1 MDKYIKYDST
11 SELHTEL
18 INILLLCLEDN
29 STDYYCDC
37 GEEKGDCKLCK
48 LIEFLAQIDDRNL
61 IDGLRFREFLQV
73 NYNNREKLEEFS
85 VLILPFFQ
93 KMELNQKD
101 ALEFFQMRK
110 YTWSTRDSETG
121 IYHSLTLEE
130 FIESDKELLRAN
142 PHLFDK

>member
-1 MDKYIKYDST
+1 MDKYIKYDSK

-18 INILLLCLEDN
+18 TNILLLCLEDN

-37 GEEKGDCKLCK
+37 GEEKGDCELCK

-61 IDGLRFREFLQV
+61 IDGLRFRKFLQV
-73 NYNNREKLEEFS
+73 NYNNRERLEEFS

-93 KMELNQKD
+93 KMELNQND
-101 ALEFFQMRK
+101 ALEFFQRSK
-110 YTWSTRDSETG
+110 YTSSTRDSETG

>member
-18 INILLLCLEDN
+18 TNILLLCLEDN

-37 GEEKGDCKLCK
+37 GEEKGDCELCK

-73 NYNNREKLEEFS
+73 SYNNREKLEECS

-101 ALEFFQMRK
+101 ALEFFQRSK
-110 YTWSTRDSETG
+110 HTWSTRDSETG

>member
-1 MDKYIKYDST
+1 MDKYIKYDSI

-18 INILLLCLEDN
+18 TNILLLCLEDN

-37 GEEKGDCKLCK
+37 GEEKGDCELCK

-73 NYNNREKLEEFS
+73 SYNNREKLEECS

-101 ALEFFQMRK
+101 ALEFFQRSK
-110 YTWSTRDSETG
+110 YTWSTRDSEIG

>member
-18 INILLLCLEDN
+18 TNILLLCLEDN

-37 GEEKGDCKLCK
+37 GEEKGDCELCK

-101 ALEFFQMRK
+101 ALEFFQVRK
-110 YTWSTRDSETG
+110 YTWSNRDTETG

>member
-18 INILLLCLEDN
+18 TNILLLCLEDN
-29 STDYYCDC
+29 STDYYCDR
-37 GEEKGDCKLCK
+37 ELCK
-48 LIEFLAQIDDRNL
+48 LIEFLAQIDDSNL

-101 ALEFFQMRK
+101 ALEFFQRSK

>member
-18 INILLLCLEDN
+18 TNILLLCLEDN

-37 GEEKGDCKLCK
+37 GEEKGDCELCK
-48 LIEFLAQIDDRNL
+48 LIEFLAQIDDSNL
-61 IDGLRFREFLQV
+61 IDGLRFREFLLV

-85 VLILPFFQ
+85 VLILPFFP

-101 ALEFFQMRK
+101 ALEFFQRSK
-110 YTWSTRDSETG
+110 YTWSTRHSETG

>member
-18 INILLLCLEDN
+18 TNILLLCLEDN

-37 GEEKGDCKLCK
+37 GEEKGDCELCK
-48 LIEFLAQIDDRNL
+48 LIEFLAQIDDSNL

-101 ALEFFQMRK
+101 ALEFFQRSK
-110 YTWSTRDSETG
+110 YTWSTCHSETG